1 MPRCVNIDWMEVYC
15 KEPAALTPDYFR
27 GEGIEKA
34 QNKQF

>member
-1 MPRCVNIDWMEVYC
+1 MPSCVNIDWLEVYC

-27 GEGIEKA
+27 GEGFEKA